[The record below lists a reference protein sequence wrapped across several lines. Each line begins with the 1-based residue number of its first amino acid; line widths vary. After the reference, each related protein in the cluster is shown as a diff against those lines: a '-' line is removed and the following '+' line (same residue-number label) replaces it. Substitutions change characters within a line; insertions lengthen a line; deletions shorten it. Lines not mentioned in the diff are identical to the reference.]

1 MIPGFVVKCL
11 NSSNQ
16 VVKSVARHDVYFQ
29 RMHSTVGHNA
39 QYCASVFGVS
49 LDRVAEI
56 NKKAAWS
63 LCNGVWMTHSD
74 IYKVKV
80 ISELLCIR
88 HSYVQLECIN
98 SEDIDFM
105 IEFMC
110 TD

>member
-1 MIPGFVVKCL
+1 MLTPMTLTLKL
-11 NSSNQ
+11 
-16 VVKSVARHDVYFQ
+16 
-29 RMHSTVGHNA
+29 
-39 QYCASVFGVS
+39 FGELQMLLTSCVPN

-74 IYKVKV
+74 INKVKV
-80 ISELLCIR
+80 ISELLSVR
-88 HSYVQLECIN
+88 HSYVNLDCFS